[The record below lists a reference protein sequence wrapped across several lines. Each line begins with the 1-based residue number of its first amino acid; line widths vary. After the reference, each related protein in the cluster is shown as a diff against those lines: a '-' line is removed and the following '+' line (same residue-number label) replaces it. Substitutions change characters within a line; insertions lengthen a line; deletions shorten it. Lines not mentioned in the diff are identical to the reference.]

1 MTRLIQTPKPIHLFT
16 FAATLQDTSDK
27 LEVEAEPEK
36 IKKHLLVVCSSDR
49 GLCGAIHSS
58 ICKAVK
64 ATVAGNEEKS
74 GLDTKIVVIGDKARS
89 IIQRT
94 LADKM
99 LFSVNDIGKRNVT
112 FLDASTIANSILES
126 GFEFDSG
133 SILYNRFK

>member
-1 MTRLIQTPKPIHLFT
+1 M
-16 FAATLQDTSDK
+16 
-27 LEVEAEPEK
+27 
-36 IKKHLLVVCSSDR
+36 
-49 GLCGAIHSS
+49 
-58 ICKAVK
+58 
-64 ATVAGNEEKS
+64 AGNEEKS

>member
-1 MTRLIQTPKPIHLFT
+1 M
-16 FAATLQDTSDK
+16 
-27 LEVEAEPEK
+27 
-36 IKKHLLVVCSSDR
+36 LVVCSSDR

-89 IIQRT
+89 ILQRT